1 MTRSEKALPV
11 GTRCDAIAAR
21 LADCAGHRRRR
32 AVLAVRGKKW
42 TLSDEL
48 RERMNQRRARER
60 AERIRIEAPAW
71 AQAVQDYGGVLAKIA
86 MRMGYCA
93 STARIV
99 LHELGLWDAV
109 VAAREARLNAD
120 HQRPSTGAE

>member
-1 MTRSEKALPV
+1 
-11 GTRCDAIAAR
+11 
-21 LADCAGHRRRR
+21 
-32 AVLAVRGKKW
+32 
-42 TLSDEL
+42 
-48 RERMNQRRARER
+48 MNQRRARER

-71 AQAVQDYGGVLAKIA
+71 AQAVQDYGGVLVKIA

-93 STARIV
+93 PTARIV
-99 LHELGLWDAV
+99 LQELGLWDAV